1 MNMSALPRIST
12 SNEHG
17 PLSFNVDEGRR
28 LLFFICV
35 TALCLVM
42 ASVIIAVI
50 LRDPT
55 TPRLRISTIIQDLLM
70 FIVPAVATA
79 VIITRRPAQLLMIDS
94 KPTAFGVMLT
104 LLAVLV
110 MIPFMNQVVAWNE
123 SLHLP
128 EFMAGIEEWMRN
140 AEENAGAMTQK
151 LMGTDSV
158 GSIVMSVLIIGLL
171 AGFSEELFFR
181 GALQR
186 LLSTAGMNL
195 HVAVWLA
202 AFIFSAVHMQFY
214 GFVPR
219 MLLGAM
225 FGYMAVWSGCLWLA
239 VIAHVANNTLVIIA
253 QAVSASGGFGVH
265 QVAAD
270 HTPLSAAMAIV
281 SLLATLA
288 IMALIRKCGLETR
301 S

>member
-202 AFIFSAVHMQFY
+202 AFIFSAVHM
-214 GFVPR
+214 
-219 MLLGAM
+219 
-225 FGYMAVWSGCLWLA
+225 
-239 VIAHVANNTLVIIA
+239 
-253 QAVSASGGFGVH
+253 
-265 QVAAD
+265 
-270 HTPLSAAMAIV
+270 
-281 SLLATLA
+281 
-288 IMALIRKCGLETR
+288 
-301 S
+301 